1 MHRRKLLAVGAAT
14 GVLLA
19 VAGGSLG
26 LLRPA
31 RVDGRLSAGSSDVM
45 AAVAQ
50 TVLDGFLPAEP
61 ASRAGQLQ
69 AHLGRVQATIAG
81 FPPSMQGEVDE
92 LLSLLAHPAGRVALV
107 SLRPRWNEAT
117 PLQLHAAMR
126 SLQTSSIGLRQQVF
140 HALRDLTN
148 AAYFADASTWPQ
160 LGYPGP
166 RPV

>member
-1 MHRRKLLAVGAAT
+1 MQRRKLLAIGAAT

-19 VAGGSLG
+19 IAGGTLG

-31 RVDGRLSAGSSDVM
+31 RVDGRLSDGSSAVM

-61 ASRAGQLQ
+61 SARAAQLQ
-69 AHLGRVQATIAG
+69 AHLGRLQATIGG
-81 FPPSMQGEVDE
+81 FPPAMQGEVDE
-92 LLSLLAHPAGRVALV
+92 LLGLLAHPAGRFALTGLQTDW
-107 SLRPRWNEAT
+107 SAAT
-117 PLQLHAAMR
+117 PQQLHTALR

-148 AAYFADASTWPQ
+148 AAYFADASTWAQ